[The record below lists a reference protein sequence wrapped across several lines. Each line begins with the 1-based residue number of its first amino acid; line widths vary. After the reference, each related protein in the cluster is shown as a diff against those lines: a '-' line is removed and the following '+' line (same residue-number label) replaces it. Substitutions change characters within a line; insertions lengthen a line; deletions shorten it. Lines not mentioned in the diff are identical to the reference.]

1 MEIFLKM
8 CGNAEDYGLMMALED
23 SKPQQHCGSLNSV
36 SSFSGY
42 LKQSSSKISCE
53 AKLSGLITGQWKMCF
68 KYMVWYMVIVSLN
81 LDGMLPENNV

>member
-8 CGNAEDYGLMMALED
+8 CGNAKDYGLMMTLKD

-42 LKQSSSKISCE
+42 LKQSRSKISCK
-53 AKLSGLITGQWKMCF
+53 AKLGGFITTQWKMCL
-68 KYMVWYMVIVSLN
+68 KYGVVS
-81 LDGMLPENNV
+81 